1 RKTFDSIGKPLPKR
15 TNVVVTRDPGFR
27 AEGALTARSIDEA
40 LEKASAEEVPGRD
53 EICVI
58 GGGEIYRQALT
69 RADRIYLTLVERE
82 FEGDAYF
89 PEFDWKN
96 YRVISRDRRAG
107 DPSYEFVL
115 LEKLARSG

>member
-1 RKTFDSIGKPLPKR
+1 
-15 TNVVVTRDPGFR
+15 
-27 AEGALTARSIDEA
+27 
-40 LEKASAEEVPGRD
+40 
-53 EICVI
+53 VI